1 MVWYLII
8 FLNIKKCQNIQIWQF
23 DRTTILSYD
32 HKQADR
38 YNYFILWL
46 LFGLYMALLYKRSQL
61 TLNIY
66 IVASSYYFE
75 NVMRTFIKKT
85 NTLRNS
91 CITGIKFDSFP
102 PTLVLWDNHASSH
115 NNRVQTISPVHNF
128 RQITQEILSLAFI
141 TINDHITNIQ
151 REQNTK
157 IVIYLSYKFHICL

>member
-1 MVWYLII
+1 MITNKLIDI
-8 FLNIKKCQNIQIWQF
+8 IISYFDCFLVFIWH
-23 DRTTILSYD
+23 S
-32 HKQADR
+32 
-38 YNYFILWL
+38 
-46 LFGLYMALLYKRSQL
+46 LYKPSQL

-66 IVASSYYFE
+66 IVGSSYYFE
-75 NVMRTFIKKT
+75 NVMRTFTKKT

-115 NNRVQTISPVHNF
+115 KNRVQTETISPVHNF

-157 IVIYLSYKFHICL
+157 IVICMSYKFHICL